1 MITLEHQLVR
11 KTKNERS
18 TTHSAAGYL
27 FSGVWDDTANQFLYP
42 NLLCPLAEKSEPLE
56 LKRCETYRITQLAY
70 QGKVHAR
77 RLFRFLPI
85 D

>member
-1 MITLEHQLVR
+1 MITLEHQLIR
-11 KTKNERS
+11 KTKNGRS
-18 TTHSAAGYL
+18 TTDSAAGYL

-42 NLLCPLAEKSEPLE
+42 NLLFPLAAKSEPLE

-77 RLFRFLPI
+77 HLFCLLAI

>member
-1 MITLEHQLVR
+1 MITLEHQLIR
-11 KTKNERS
+11 KPKNERS

-27 FSGVWDDTANQFLYP
+27 FSGVWDDTANQFLYL
-42 NLLCPLAEKSEPLE
+42 NLLCPLAAKSEPLE

-70 QGKVHAR
+70 QEKVHAR
-77 RLFRFLPI
+77 RLFRLLAI